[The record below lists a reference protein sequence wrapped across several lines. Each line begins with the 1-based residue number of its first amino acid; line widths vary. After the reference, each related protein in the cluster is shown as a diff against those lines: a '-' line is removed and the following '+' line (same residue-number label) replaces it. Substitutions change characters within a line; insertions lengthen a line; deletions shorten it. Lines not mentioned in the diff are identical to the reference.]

1 MRRGLIESASQLG
14 RMLIPPAHDPMS
26 SVFISAVGRT
36 LSEFL
41 DEQAGLADRT
51 GATAVLDAAH
61 AYQQE
66 TDWHRRHPDTP
77 AAAKGGD
84 AL

>member
-1 MRRGLIESASQLG
+1 MPCGFDRSGLPIGAQLIG
-14 RMLIPPAHDPMS
+14 PALGD
-26 SVFISAVGRT
+26 
-36 LSEFL
+36 L
-41 DEQAGLADRT
+41 
-51 GATAVLDAAH
+51 AVLDAAH

-66 TDWHRRHPDTP
+66 TDWHRRHPAAP